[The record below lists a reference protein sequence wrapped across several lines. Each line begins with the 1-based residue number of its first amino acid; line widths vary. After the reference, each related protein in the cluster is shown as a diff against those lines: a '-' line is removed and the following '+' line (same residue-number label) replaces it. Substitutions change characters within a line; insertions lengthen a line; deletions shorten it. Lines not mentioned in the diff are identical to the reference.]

1 MPAPNPEAERDV
13 DGSIDPEAASPVRLD
28 VAQGAADLALAR
40 TLFREYAAT
49 LGFALDFQ
57 GFEEELAG
65 LPGEYAE
72 PRGTIVLARLGDA
85 VAGCVALRPL
95 DEPGACEMKRMY
107 VRPAFQGKGLG
118 RRLGERILAD
128 ARARG
133 YRVMRLDTIDTMA
146 PAIALYKDLGFR
158 TIPAYRYN
166 PIAGAL
172 YFEAEL

>member
-1 MPAPNPEAERDV
+1 M
-13 DGSIDPEAASPVRLD
+13 DGSIDPFAPPPLVLAPAA
-28 VAQGAADLALAR
+28 GEADLALAR

-49 LGFALDFQ
+49 LPFTLDFQ

-65 LPGEYAE
+65 LPGAYAE
-72 PRGTIVLARLGDA
+72 PRGTIVLARDGA
-85 VAGCVALRPL
+85 TGAGCVALRPL
-95 DEPGACEMKRMY
+95 PEDDGACEMKRMY

-146 PAIALYKDLGFR
+146 PAIALYRDLGFR
-158 TIPAYRYN
+158 TIPPYRFN
-166 PIAGAL
+166 PVPGAL

>member
-1 MPAPNPEAERDV
+1 M
-13 DGSIDPEAASPVRLD
+13 DGSIDPHAPPPLRLD
-28 VAQGAADLALAR
+28 IAIGAADLELAR

-72 PRGTIVLARLGDA
+72 PRGTIVLARVDEA
-85 VAGCVALRPL
+85 VAGCVALRALP
-95 DEPGACEMKRMY
+95 ETGACEMKRMY
-107 VRPAFQGKGLG
+107 VRPAFQRQGLG

-133 YRVMRLDTIDTMA
+133 YRIMRLDTIDSMT
-146 PAIALYKDLGFR
+146 PAIALYRDLGFR

-166 PIAGAL
+166 PLAGAL